1 MDIAAATRNL
11 ALDANFYGFSRL
23 YSILTAPRQPTI
35 DFSWTGFSA
44 HVVRFEEV
52 LQGNLPKNIN
62 YTTSGLCSF
71 DSGSVKPV
79 IIHGKNLALK

>member
-1 MDIAAATRNL
+1 MDIASATRNL
-11 ALDANFYGFSRL
+11 ALDAAFYGLSRL
-23 YSILTAPRQPTI
+23 HSMLTAPRQPSM

-44 HVVRFEEV
+44 HVVRFDEV
-52 LQGNLPKNIN
+52 LQGNLPANIN

-79 IIHGKNLALK
+79 IIYGKNVALK

>member
-11 ALDANFYGFSRL
+11 ALDAAFYGFSRL
-23 YSILTAPRQPTI
+23 HSALTAPRQPTI

-44 HVVRFEEV
+44 HVIRFEDV
-52 LQGNLPKNIN
+52 LQGNYPANIT

-71 DSGSVKPV
+71 DCGLVKPV
-79 IIHGKNLALK
+79 IIYGKNMALK